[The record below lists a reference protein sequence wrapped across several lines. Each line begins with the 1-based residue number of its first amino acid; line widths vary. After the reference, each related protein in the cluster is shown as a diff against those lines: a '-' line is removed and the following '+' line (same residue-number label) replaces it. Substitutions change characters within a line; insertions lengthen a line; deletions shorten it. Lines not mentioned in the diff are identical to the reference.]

1 MQRALLSE
9 CVLFLNRSSSGRQ
22 IMGVEFI
29 YFRQKNSLDRRARTL
44 HIEAWNESYA
54 TRVVI
59 NEKCRYTVSAGYR
72 AVRRHV
78 AYATGAGTDG
88 SRAVC

>member
-1 MQRALLSE
+1 
-9 CVLFLNRSSSGRQ
+9 
-22 IMGVEFI
+22 MGVEFI

-59 NEKCRYTVSAGYR
+59 NEKCRYTVRLVPTTTCRLS
-72 AVRRHV
+72 
-78 AYATGAGTDG
+78 TD
-88 SRAVC
+88 S